1 VFTCPEFMKLTAYCL
16 LFTAYCMN
24 ALVEYFR
31 SNLTGALG
39 LLRTIVEIESC
50 SYDKSG
56 IDALAEFLAPQFRER
71 GAVAEILCEP
81 SGGNALRAVYESN
94 RAGKPVMILGHL
106 DTVWPSGSTS
116 ARPFRIEE
124 GRAYGPGIFDM
135 KSGIILSLL
144 VCQVLREK
152 KIDPG
157 KNLIFFFSA
166 DEEIGSRTALPHLT
180 SIARSCGSVLCLEPS
195 LPGGKVK
202 TFRKGVGS
210 FSIRVEGIPSHA
222 GVDHEKGANAILEL
236 SRLVVRLQSL
246 TDYARGITVNVGK
259 IQGGTASN
267 VVPALCEAE
276 VDFRVATVTDA
287 RWLENVV
294 RSLEPADQR
303 CRIHIEGGLE
313 RPPLERTPA
322 VIELYEKARAL
333 AASVGMDLGEGSTG
347 GGSDGSFTAGM
358 GIPTLDGLGVQGEG
372 AHALHEHIIVD
383 DIPRRAALLTLLV
396 QSL

>member
-1 VFTCPEFMKLTAYCL
+1 M
-16 LFTAYCMN
+16 
-24 ALVEYFR
+24 LVEYFR
-31 SNLTGALG
+31 SNLPGALG
-39 LLRTIVEIESC
+39 LLRTLVEIESC
-50 SYDKSG
+50 SYDKPG
-56 IDALAEFLAPQFRER
+56 IDALAEFLAARFSER
-71 GAVAEILCEP
+71 GAVVEIL
-81 SGGNALRAVYESN
+81 SDRAWGNALKAVYESK

-124 GRAYGPGIFDM
+124 GRAYGPGVFDM
-135 KSGIILSLL
+135 KSGIVLSLL
-144 VCQVLREK
+144 ICQALHEK

-157 KNLIFFFSA
+157 RKLIFFFSA
-166 DEEIGSRTALPHLT
+166 DEEIGSKAALPHLN
-180 SIARSCGSVLCLEPS
+180 SIGRSCGNVLCLEPS

-210 FSIRVEGIPSHA
+210 FGLRVEGIPSHA

-236 SRLVVRLQSL
+236 SRLVLRLQGL

-276 VDFRVATVTDA
+276 VDFRVATVADG

-294 RSLEPADQR
+294 HSVQPADHR
-303 CRIHIEGGLE
+303 CKIQIRGGLE

-322 VIELYEKARAL
+322 VVALYEKARAL

-347 GGSDGSFTAGM
+347 GGSDGSFTAAM
-358 GIPTLDGLGVQGEG
+358 GIPTLDGLGVQGDG
-372 AHALHEHIIVD
+372 AHALHEHIVVD